1 MPQQELLKKVIE
13 VLSNLQIDYMLTG
26 SIVSS
31 LQGEPRSTHDIDI
44 VVAVKRSA
52 AKDMTAAFP
61 APDYYLSEESIL
73 EALDSRGMF
82 NLIEVNTGDKIDFWV
97 LTNQPFDASRFRRKY
112 VEDVMGMKLAVSAPE
127 DTILAKLHWAKES
140 GGGEKHVGD
149 ALRVYEVQYGKL
161 DLEYLRSWARELGVS
176 SILEKMEGEA
186 EKI

>member
-13 VLSNLQIDYMLTG
+13 VFGDLEIDYMVTG

-31 LQGEPRSTHDIDI
+31 LQGEPRSTHDVDI
-44 VVAVKRSA
+44 VVAIQRAA
-52 AKDMTAAFP
+52 AKDLTAAFP
-61 APDYYLSEESIL
+61 APDYYLSEDSIL
-73 EALDSRGMF
+73 EALDSQGMF

-97 LTNQPFDASRFRRKY
+97 LTGQPFDVSRFRRKHT
-112 VEDVMGMKLAVSAPE
+112 EDVLGIKLVVSAPE

-140 GGGEKHVGD
+140 GGSEKHVGD

-161 DLEYLRSWARELGVS
+161 DLEYLRSWARKLGVS
-176 SILEKMEGEA
+176 SILEKIEEEA